1 MMTIIWTFLKNPKNL
16 IITILAALFILC
28 VGVILFQRASI
39 ATKSAKVET
48 QAKDIERYKAAQT
61 AYSNLID
68 QYAAQVVKWQKLA
81 ESHQAIT
88 NATAKESVK
97 IKYIKSKCKLEKE
110 DASTVNNIAEYFNTG
125 RRLRDN

>member
-28 VGVILFQRASI
+28 MGVILFQRASI

-48 QAKDIERYKAAQT
+48 QAKDIERYKAAQS
-61 AYSNLID
+61 AYADLIN
-68 QYAAQVVKWQKLA
+68 QYAEQVIKWQKLA

-110 DASTVNNIAEYFNTG
+110 DAGTVNNIAEYFNTG
-125 RRLRDN
+125 GRLRDN